1 MLNKYYLY
9 STVCAM
15 CNGGH
20 RVFKINGDMK
30 QNIEAKSFK
39 LNIFQNLKSETKIWQ
54 KSSGNAQMFKLNI
67 FQNLKSETKIWQK
80 SSGNAHIFNV
90 TK

>member
-39 LNIFQNLKSETKIWQ
+39 LNIFQNLKSKTKIWQ
-54 KSSGNAQMFKLNI
+54 KSG
-67 FQNLKSETKIWQK
+67 
-80 SSGNAHIFNV
+80 GNAHIFNV

>member
-1 MLNKYYLY
+1 MR
-9 STVCAM
+9 
-15 CNGGH
+15 NGGH

-54 KSSGNAQMFKLNI
+54 KSSGNAQ
-67 FQNLKSETKIWQK
+67 
-80 SSGNAHIFNV
+80 IFNV
-90 TK
+90 FTTKP